1 VLYLA
6 TVFATSAWA
15 RGRAAA
21 GAKPLDLRAALIAH
35 NLALCVGSAALFLMM
50 AASLTTRWARVD
62 GMHGFIC
69 SQELIK
75 PGFLWV
81 LYYANYMFKFYEF
94 VDTLFMAAR
103 GKPTPFLHVYH
114 HAATLLLVYVS
125 ITERL
130 AVQWL
135 PISINL
141 FVHVVMYAY
150 YGLSA
155 MGIRVSWKKAVT
167 ALQII
172 QFVLDLIGIYYA
184 VAYRMFYGKEN
195 CAGTDFGAAMG
206 VGIISSYLLLFVDF
220 YIQTYKK
227 SKKRRAEARA
237 NGITNGKHSAVNGHS
252 AAIANGTKGYTNG
265 TNGHANGHAVNGH
278 TNGHVSANGAAE
290 PKKQI

>member
-1 VLYLA
+1 
-6 TVFATSAWA
+6 
-15 RGRAAA
+15 
-21 GAKPLDLRAALIAH
+21 
-35 NLALCVGSAALFLMM
+35 M
-50 AASLTTRWARVD
+50 
-62 GMHGFIC
+62 
-69 SQELIK
+69 
-75 PGFLWV
+75 
-81 LYYANYMFKFYEF
+81 
-94 VDTLFMAAR
+94 
-103 GKPTPFLHVYH
+103 
-114 HAATLLLVYVS
+114 
-125 ITERL
+125 
-130 AVQWL
+130 
-135 PISINL
+135 
-141 FVHVVMYAY
+141 
-150 YGLSA
+150 
-155 MGIRVSWKKAVT
+155 T

-184 VAYRMFYGKEN
+184 VGYRMLYGKEN